1 MPKGT
6 RWPIRSTRAPGA
18 ASSRACFRLT
28 VVAPT
33 CAEADALGTMF
44 LAMGADDALA
54 AAKSMPRMK
63 VYFILA
69 DGADGYEEYV
79 SPAMKAAIMQ

>member
-1 MPKGT
+1 
-6 RWPIRSTRAPGA
+6 
-18 ASSRACFRLT
+18 
-28 VVAPT
+28 
-33 CAEADALGTMF
+33 MF

-69 DGADGYEEYV
+69 DGADGYEEYS

>member
-1 MPKGT
+1 M
-6 RWPIRSTRAPGA
+6 RWPREREG
-18 ASSRACFRLT
+18 
-28 VVAPT
+28 
-33 CAEADALGTMF
+33 
-44 LAMGADDALA
+44 
-54 AAKSMPRMK
+54 AKSMPFDEK